1 MVRSIAGAL
10 VLAGAA
16 VAAGPAAADTW
27 SAAYTG
33 TIVATYADGHQVK
46 VFTNADH
53 TFKIQP
59 PTGDP
64 LTGTWKEDGGQ
75 SCFTVTAP
83 AAAAG
88 GAPTCIPSKDYKVG
102 DGFDGKD
109 GTGAFHA
116 VITAG
121 R

>member
-1 MVRSIAGAL
+1 MRKFIAGAL
-10 VLAGAA
+10 AMAGAA
-16 VAAGPAAADTW
+16 VAAAPAAADSW

-33 TIVATYADGHQVK
+33 TIVATYADGHAVK

-53 TFKIQP
+53 TFVIQP
-59 PTGDP
+59 PGAAP
-64 LTGTWKEDGGQ
+64 LSGTWKDDAGQ
-75 SCFTVTAP
+75 TCFTITAP
-83 AAAAG
+83 AAAVG
-88 GAPTCIPSKDYKVG
+88 GPPTCIVSKEYKVG

-109 GTGAFHA
+109 ATGAFHA